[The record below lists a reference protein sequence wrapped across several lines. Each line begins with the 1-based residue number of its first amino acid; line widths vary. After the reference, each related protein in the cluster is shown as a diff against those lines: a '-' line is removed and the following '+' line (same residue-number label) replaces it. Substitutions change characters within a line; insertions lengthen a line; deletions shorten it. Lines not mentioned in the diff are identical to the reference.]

1 MWAVA
6 KPLILPIEARR
17 RRNPNWGKPIRHAPY
32 VATAFEEQVQQL
44 SLNEQTCA
52 TSEELRQWCEH
63 NKDRC
68 YIPEWLLKRW
78 GISVD
83 PNFTG

>member
-1 MWAVA
+1 VT
-6 KPLILPIEARR
+6 KPLAISPAVRKR
-17 RRNPNWGKPIRHAPY
+17 GNPNWDSGRPTQMLPRLP
-32 VATAFEEQVQQL
+32 TAFEEQIQSL
-44 SLNEQTCA
+44 GLNEQNCVA
-52 TSEELRQWCEH
+52 SDELRHWCER

-83 PNFTG
+83 PNVSG